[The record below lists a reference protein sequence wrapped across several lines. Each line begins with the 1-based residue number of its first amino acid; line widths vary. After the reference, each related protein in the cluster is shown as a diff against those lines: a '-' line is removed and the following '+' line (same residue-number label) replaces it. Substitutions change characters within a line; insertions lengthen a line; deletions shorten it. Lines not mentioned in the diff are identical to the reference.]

1 MDKETPI
8 PPFMRPSEVRANRAP
23 LPPAERHAALEQM
36 EQDIAEHTRA
46 IARTNTA
53 PYMPLQDIKE
63 SIKRLTHREMRTLV
77 MEIFK
82 CRAKEDAIDGISQQ
96 ELPDVLDRWA
106 YGD

>member
-1 MDKETPI
+1 
-8 PPFMRPSEVRANRAP
+8 MRS
-23 LPPAERHAALEQM
+23 
-36 EQDIAEHTRA
+36 
-46 IARTNTA
+46 
-53 PYMPLQDIKE
+53 
-63 SIKRLTHREMRTLV
+63 LV